1 MIFWADGFTV
11 EDVSVEEAEAARL
24 EVVWKQRQLK
34 EAEAARLGMPAGA
47 VSSGRNLE
55 AERAELAS
63 LKSQQLEA
71 QRQMQARS
79 RPHARTPAT
88 HARGPASCRAP
99 TSSGSRGRSDP
110 RVAGRKSG

>member
-1 MIFWADGFTV
+1 MLAPQG
-11 EDVSVEEAEAARL
+11 SALAPSKR
-24 EVVWKQRQLK
+24 EVVRKQRQLR

-79 RPHARTPAT
+79 RPRT
-88 HARGPASCRAP
+88 HAIPPRTHPDQCIP
-99 TSSGSRGRSDP
+99 SRPHSTR
-110 RVAGRKSG
+110 